1 MHFIAE
7 ENHWKLSEA
16 LVDGPWVKIFF
27 VKVLGILKFAN
38 ISRHKLLL
46 VPDQVR
52 L

>member
-7 ENHWKLSEA
+7 ENHWKLSE
-16 LVDGPWVKIFF
+16 GPWVKIFF